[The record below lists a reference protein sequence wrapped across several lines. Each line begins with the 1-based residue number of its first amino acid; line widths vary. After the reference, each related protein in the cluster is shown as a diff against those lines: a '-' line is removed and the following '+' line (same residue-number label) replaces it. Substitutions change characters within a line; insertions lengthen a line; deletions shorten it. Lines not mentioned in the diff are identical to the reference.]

1 MIKLKHKNLV
11 SINRACEL
19 MEISR
24 SGYYKWL
31 KRPNK
36 IEVDVLKKK
45 IKRIFD
51 KSHNTYGT
59 RRIKKKLEAEGIVV
73 SRSVIRRKMA
83 EQGLVAK
90 ARRKTRATTN
100 SNHGHPVAPNLLGQN
115 FDVKRPNAVWVM
127 DITYLQTSEGWLY
140 LAIVLDLYSRMIVGW
155 SIGNRMGK
163 ELVINAL
170 ETAIKKRNPS
180 PGLICHSDRGSQY
193 CSHAYRNL
201 LQKRGF
207 LCSMSRK
214 GDCQDNACAET
225 FFHSLKV
232 EWLYGEPLKPR
243 YHITRRIREYTE
255 IFYNRQRLHS
265 KNGYLSPSNFERANL
280 SSFLLSA

>member
-1 MIKLKHKNLV
+1 MIKREHKNLV

-19 MEISR
+19 TQVSR

-36 IEVDVLKKK
+36 IEVDVLKQKV
-45 IKRIFD
+45 KRIFD
-51 KSHNTYGT
+51 KSRKTYGT
-59 RRIKKKLEAEGIVV
+59 RRIKKQLETEGILV
-73 SRSVIRRKMA
+73 SRQLIRRKMA
-83 EQGLVAK
+83 EQGLAAK

-100 SNHGHPVAPNLLGQN
+100 SNHDNPVAPNLLGGN
-115 FDVKRPNAVWVM
+115 FDVKHPNEAWVM

-155 SIGNRMGK
+155 SIGRRMTK
-163 ELVINAL
+163 ELVIDAL
-170 ETAIKKRNPS
+170 EIAIKKRNPA

-201 LQKRGF
+201 LQKYGF

-214 GDCQDNACAET
+214 GECQDNACAET

-232 EWLYGEPLKPR
+232 EWIYGEPLKSR
-243 YHITRRIREYTE
+243 SQTKREVREYIE
-255 IFYNRQRLHS
+255 VFYNRQRLHS
-265 KNGYLSPSNFERANL
+265 KNRYLSPGDFERVYQ